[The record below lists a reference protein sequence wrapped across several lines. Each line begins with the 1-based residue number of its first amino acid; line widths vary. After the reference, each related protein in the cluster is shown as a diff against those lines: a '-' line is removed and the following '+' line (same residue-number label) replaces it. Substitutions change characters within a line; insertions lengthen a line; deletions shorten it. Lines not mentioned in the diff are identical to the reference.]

1 MIRSMTG
8 FGKCDADLP
17 GKKLSV
23 EIRTL
28 NSKQSD
34 INVKMPWLYKE
45 KEIEIRNMLSKTLE
59 RGKVDFSLFV
69 DIMGDQ
75 TVPKINKE
83 VVKNY
88 YSQLTDVAGELY
100 IDSPD
105 QLLSIIMKLPDTL
118 RSEKEQLN
126 EDEWNTLQK
135 LIIDALKMV
144 DQFRIEEGRALL
156 VDISNHIK
164 NIESLLKE
172 IEPFDEERI
181 KTIKERILAAQKQS
195 GTNDIDMNRF
205 EQELIYYLEKL
216 DLNEEKVR
224 LGKHCEYFIETAS
237 SPESN
242 GKKLGFISQEI
253 GREINTIGSK
263 ANNASIQKIV
273 VRMKDEL
280 EKIKEQVLNIL

>member
-1 MIRSMTG
+1 MTG
-8 FGKCDADLP
+8 FGKCSADIP
-17 GKKLSV
+17 GKRINV

-28 NSKQSD
+28 NSKQAD
-34 INVKMPWLYKE
+34 VNVKMPWLYKE
-45 KEIEIRNMLSKTLE
+45 KEIEIRNMIGKTLE
-59 RGKVDFSLFV
+59 RGKIDFSVYV

-75 TVPKINKE
+75 TVPVINKE

-88 YSQLTDVAGELY
+88 HSQLTEVAGELY

-105 QLLSIIMKLPDTL
+105 QLLSIIMRLPETL

-126 EDEWNTLQK
+126 EDEWITLQK
-135 LIIDALKMV
+135 MIKDALYMV
-144 DQFRIEEGRALL
+144 EQYRVEEGKALL
-156 VDISNHIK
+156 DDISKHINK
-164 NIESLLKE
+164 IEALLKE
-172 IEPFDEERI
+172 IEPYEEDRI

-195 GTNDIDMNRF
+195 GTEDMDMNRF

-224 LGKHCEYFIETAS
+224 LSKHCEYFLETAS

-280 EKIKEQVLNIL
+280 EKVKEQVLNIL